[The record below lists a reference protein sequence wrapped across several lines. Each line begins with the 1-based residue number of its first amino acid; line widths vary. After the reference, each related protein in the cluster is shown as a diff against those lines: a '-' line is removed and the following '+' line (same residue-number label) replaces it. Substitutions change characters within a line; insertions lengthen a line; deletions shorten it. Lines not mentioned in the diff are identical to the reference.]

1 MPRLVLW
8 GSTAT
13 TATVAHMVLM
23 EAGADFEARF
33 ISLREGENRQ
43 PAFLAL
49 NPKGEVPV
57 LVTPCGS
64 AITETPVVCQFIAET
79 HPHADLLPA
88 DQTARAQCLGWL
100 AWCSYRQANTYA
112 LALMPGR
119 GARDQ
124 AAQQGVR
131 EAALRR
137 VGKALAHLDAALDDG
152 RDFLMGGQPTLPDFY
167 VALQT
172 RWAGR
177 LGAALPARVESH
189 RARVLARPAVA
200 RVLAIE
206 GMDPTPLPDRASP
219 TMLRSC
225 PTHSSIPFPSSISA
239 TARPTGTPPA

>member
-1 MPRLVLW
+1 MPGLVLW

-23 EAGADFEARF
+23 EAGADFAARF

-79 HPHADLLPA
+79 HPRAGLLPA

-119 GARDQ
+119 G
-124 AAQQGVR
+124 
-131 EAALRR
+131 
-137 VGKALAHLDAALDDG
+137 
-152 RDFLMGGQPTLPDFY
+152 
-167 VALQT
+167 
-172 RWAGR
+172 
-177 LGAALPARVESH
+177 
-189 RARVLARPAVA
+189 ARVLARPAVA